1 MRLAI
6 ADFIP
11 YEEKARFCE
20 DAETNT
26 RDACATRKF
35 RYNPASMARL
45 HEYQGKAILAANGF
59 KIPRGRAA
67 LNPDDAV
74 SAAKELGGEV
84 VIKIQAWTTG
94 RAGIGGVAF
103 SKKPDEVRD
112 HAKRM
117 LEMKVGQF
125 PVEAVLVEEKIDI
138 AREFFLSLA
147 IDDAAR
153 APVIIFAAGG
163 GTGIEERAASTY
175 RIPCDVKSGPSDSV
189 LNDAIS
195 GCGLPKNQA
204 KQLAESVRKLFGAA
218 KGVEARSLEINPLV
232 LTKSGEFVAADCR
245 VTIDDY
251 AVARHPELK
260 IEIAREFDHPPTAL
274 ERVAYAVEQND
285 HRGTFYFAQLATSA
299 AKDSKGLAGFHGA
312 GGGGS
317 MMSMDAIVN
326 AGFTIANFTDT
337 SGNPS
342 ASKVYRAA
350 RIILAQPDL
359 VGYFGSGS
367 GVASQEQYWSA
378 YGLAKA
384 FWELDLDIPAV
395 IRLGGNTEDRAVDI
409 LQRMSK
415 LLHAPV
421 EGYRKTD
428 TPAFIAERFSKLV
441 ANAGGAKWKPRP
453 PRTPDFIRTKSATNF
468 KVKGGRIW
476 VDTARWPEIR
486 SFVEAQSSG
495 LIIDRN
501 GAPAPALAPEEF
513 ATKDSELLMCSTE
526 CRMSGVE
533 GCYLQLDVPGL
544 DEIVGGAR

>member
-1 MRLAI
+1 
-6 ADFIP
+6 
-11 YEEKARFCE
+11 
-20 DAETNT
+20 
-26 RDACATRKF
+26 
-35 RYNPASMARL
+35 MARL

-67 LNPDDAV
+67 SNADEAV
-74 SAAKELGGEV
+74 AAAKELGGEV

-103 SKKPDEVRD
+103 AKKPDEVRA
-112 HAKRM
+112 HATRM
-117 LEMKVGQF
+117 LAMKVGQF

-138 AREFFLSLA
+138 DREFFLSFA

-153 APVIIFAAGG
+153 APMIIFAAGG
-163 GTGIEERAASTY
+163 GSGIEERAASTR
-175 RIPCDVKSGPSDSV
+175 RIPCDVNRGPLDSAV
-189 LNDAIS
+189 DEAVDSCRLSPVHAM
-195 GCGLPKNQA
+195 
-204 KQLAESVRKLFGAA
+204 QLADSIRKLFVAVRN
-218 KGVEARSLEINPLV
+218 VEARSLEINPLV
-232 LTKSGEFVAADCR
+232 LIKSGELVAADCR
-245 VTIDDY
+245 ITIDDY
-251 AVARHPELK
+251 AVARHPELG

-285 HRGTFYFAQLATSA
+285 HRGTFYFAQLATTA
-299 AKDSKGLAGFHGA
+299 AKDSKGLVGFHGA

-409 LQRMSK
+409 LHRMSK
-415 LLHAPV
+415 QLRAPV

-428 TPAFIAERFSKLV
+428 TPATIAARFAELV
-441 ANAGGAKWKPRP
+441 GNAGGTKWKPRT
-453 PRTPDFIRTKSATNF
+453 PRVPKFIRDSSATAF
-468 KVKGGRIW
+468 HVKNGRVWI
-476 VDTARWPEIR
+476 DTAQWPQVR
-486 SFVEAQSSG
+486 SAVETHSSG
-495 LIIDRN
+495 LIVDGKGVPTRSL
-501 GAPAPALAPEEF
+501 PDEEF
-513 ATKDSELLMCSTE
+513 VTKDSELLACDVECSLA
-526 CRMSGVE
+526 GVE
-533 GCYLQLDVPGL
+533 GFYLELDIPGVNEL
-544 DEIVGGAR
+544 IRGAH

>member
-1 MRLAI
+1 
-6 ADFIP
+6 
-11 YEEKARFCE
+11 
-20 DAETNT
+20 
-26 RDACATRKF
+26 
-35 RYNPASMARL
+35 MARL

-67 LNPDDAV
+67 STADEAV
-74 SAAKELGGEV
+74 AAAKELNGEV
-84 VIKIQAWTTG
+84 VVKIQAWTTG

-103 SKKPDEVRD
+103 AKKPDDVRA
-112 HAKRM
+112 HAARM
-117 LEMKVGQF
+117 LAMKVGQF

-138 AREFFLSLA
+138 DREFFLSFA

-153 APVIIFAAGG
+153 APVIIFSSGG
-163 GTGIEERAASTY
+163 GSGIEERAASTR
-175 RIPCDVKSGPSDSV
+175 RIACDVKSGPLDLELIEASASSG
-189 LNDAIS
+189 LSKKHAAQLADAI
-195 GCGLPKNQA
+195 
-204 KQLAESVRKLFGAA
+204 RKLFTAA
-218 KGVEARSLEINPLV
+218 RSVEARSLEINPLV
-232 LTKSGEFVAADCR
+232 LTKDGEFVAADCR
-245 VTIDDY
+245 ITIDDY

-285 HRGTFYFAQLATSA
+285 HRGTFYFAQLATAA

-317 MMSMDAIVN
+317 MMSMDAIGN

-359 VGYFGSGS
+359 IGYFGSGS

-415 LLHAPV
+415 LLRAPV
-421 EGYRKTD
+421 ESYRKTD
-428 TPAFIAERFSKLV
+428 TPAFIAERFAKLV
-441 ANAGGAKWKPRP
+441 SESKGAKWKPRP
-453 PRTPDFIRTKSATNF
+453 QRMPEFVHGSSA
-468 KVKGGRIW
+468 KAYPVKGGRVWI
-476 VDTARWPEIR
+476 DMARWRDIR
-486 SFVEAQSSG
+486 GFVETQSSG
-495 LIIDRN
+495 LIVDRDD
-501 GAPAPALAPEEF
+501 APFITIPTEEF
-513 ATKDSELLMCSTE
+513 ANKDSELLACS
-526 CRMSGVE
+526 VE
-533 GCYLQLDVPGL
+533 SRLNGIEGFYLELEVPGL
-544 DEIVGGAR
+544 KEIVGGVRRWQS

>member
-1 MRLAI
+1 
-6 ADFIP
+6 
-11 YEEKARFCE
+11 
-20 DAETNT
+20 
-26 RDACATRKF
+26 
-35 RYNPASMARL
+35 MARL

-67 LNPDDAV
+67 STADEAV
-74 SAAKELGGEV
+74 AVAKELVADKKGAGV

-103 SKKPDEVRD
+103 AKKPADVRG
-112 HAKRM
+112 HAARM
-117 LEMKVGQF
+117 LAMKVGQF
-125 PVEAVLVEEKIDI
+125 PVETVLVEEKIDI
-138 AREFFLSLA
+138 EREFFLSFA

-163 GTGIEERAASTY
+163 GSGIEERAASTR
-175 RIPCDVKSGPSDSV
+175 RIACDVKQGPLESAVNEAVASSGLSP
-189 LNDAIS
+189 AH
-195 GCGLPKNQA
+195 A
-204 KQLAESVRKLFGAA
+204 AQLGESIQKLFAAA
-218 KGVEARSLEINPLV
+218 KSVEARSLEINPLV
-232 LTKSGEFVAADCR
+232 LTKDGEFVAADCR
-245 VTIDDY
+245 ITIDDY

-274 ERVAYAVEQND
+274 ERVAYAVEQSD
-285 HRGTFYFAQLATSA
+285 HRGTFYFAQLATTA
-299 AKDSKGLAGFHGA
+299 AKDSKGLVGFHGA

-350 RIILAQPDL
+350 RIILAQPNL

-415 LLHAPV
+415 LLRAPV

-428 TPAFIAERFSKLV
+428 SPAMIAERFAKLV
-441 ANAGGAKWKPRP
+441 ASAGGTKWKPRP
-453 PRTPDFIRTKSATNF
+453 QRRPDFVHGSSAKAF
-468 KVKGGRIW
+468 PVKDGRVWI
-476 VDTARWPEIR
+476 DIARWRDIR
-486 SFVEAQSSG
+486 GFVEAQSGG
-495 LIIDRN
+495 LIVDREN
-501 GAPAPALAPEEF
+501 APFITLPQEEF
-513 ATKDSELLMCSTE
+513 ATKDSELLACSTE
-526 CRMSGVE
+526 CRMASVE
-533 GCYLQLDVPGL
+533 GFWLQLDVPGL
-544 DEIVGGAR
+544 DQLTGGAR